1 MFENVT
7 QEAMLRLNPWYI
19 YEVTDRSALTR
30 ALDSAKAKQKTDYTP
45 ESWAEAGLTSAI
57 AAAQAVMDNRESMQA
72 AIDEQERSLTAA
84 MGKLVAYLKTIKI
97 ASLPDKQAYL
107 VGESL
112 DLSGLAVTA
121 VYSDGTERPVAMGN
135 VAVSGF
141 NSAAPIT
148 GQHVTV
154 SYADAYSTQSAT
166 FYVDIL
172 PENGERIESAAYA
185 INRAS
190 RVVSNIAPGTSAER
204 LLAGF
209 GNGPEKLK
217 LFNAD
222 GSEYTNGPIAT
233 GMTIKLESDGLLT
246 DALRLSVLGDINGDG
261 AIDITDILFIRANI
275 VDTYAFRPFQAPA
288 ADVCADGVIDISD
301 ILYVRSHIIGAYV
314 LGAKEA

>member
-141 NSAAPIT
+141 NSAART
-148 GQHVTV
+148 
-154 SYADAYSTQSAT
+154 
-166 FYVDIL
+166 
-172 PENGERIESAAYA
+172 AASIRTA
-185 INRAS
+185 RS
-190 RVVSNIAPGTSAER
+190 R
-204 LLAGF
+204 
-209 GNGPEKLK
+209 
-217 LFNAD
+217 
-222 GSEYTNGPIAT
+222 
-233 GMTIKLESDGLLT
+233 
-246 DALRLSVLGDINGDG
+246 
-261 AIDITDILFIRANI
+261 
-275 VDTYAFRPFQAPA
+275 PA
-288 ADVCADGVIDISD
+288 
-301 ILYVRSHIIGAYV
+301 
-314 LGAKEA
+314 